1 VNSGELLD
9 LWREA
14 LITVAVVSAPF
25 LIAALVVG
33 VAVGLF
39 QTATQLQESALAF
52 VPKIAAA
59 LIVMALGGHLLL
71 DRLAGY
77 ARTAITSAADTHSSS
92 TGSAP

>member
-1 VNSGELLD
+1 MNSGELLD

-14 LITVAVVSAPF
+14 LLTIAIVSAPF

-59 LIVMALGGHLLL
+59 LLVLALGGNLLL
-71 DRLAGY
+71 DRLSGY
-77 ARTAITSAADTHSSS
+77 TRAAITSAAHTRDPS
-92 TGSAP
+92 TGTPP

>member
-1 VNSGELLD
+1 MNGGELLD

-14 LITVAVVSAPF
+14 LVVVAVVSAPF
-25 LIAALVVG
+25 LLAALVVG

-59 LIVMALGGHLLL
+59 LLVLALGGHLLL
-71 DRLAGY
+71 DRLSRY
-77 ARTAITSAADTHSSS
+77 ARTAITSAAETHAAP
-92 TGSAP
+92 TGSPP